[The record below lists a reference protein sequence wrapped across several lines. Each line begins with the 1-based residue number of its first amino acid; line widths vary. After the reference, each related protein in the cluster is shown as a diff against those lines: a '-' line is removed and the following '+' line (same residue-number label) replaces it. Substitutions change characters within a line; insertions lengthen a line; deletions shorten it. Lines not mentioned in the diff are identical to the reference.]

1 MVMQLIPRGFTNA
14 HTSCNS
20 EAKATMFTPANK
32 RLLYGTHPYCGNAA
46 ALVTPLLP
54 LSFSNTIL
62 GLKHESSILPR

>member
-1 MVMQLIPRGFTNA
+1 
-14 HTSCNS
+14 
-20 EAKATMFTPANK
+20 MFTPANK